1 MKKQILTGLFSL
13 GILFTNAQDVNN
25 TNTSDN
31 ENKQKYH
38 AIGFNAGAS
47 TGLGLA
53 YRYQYNKHSYQIA
66 LLPLMSNENSFIN
79 FGARYAYNFREDKKT
94 AFFGYIGQS
103 ATFVS
108 TAYANFTYNNYTLI
122 TGVGFGTEVNLNKA
136 IALNFAVGLGN
147 YYSIQNNY
155 AAEKYTWNTI
165 SLTGEIGLVYKL
177 N

>member
-1 MKKQILTGLFSL
+1 MKKRILTGLFIL
-13 GILFTNAQDVNN
+13 GILFVNAQENEFAK
-25 TNTSDN
+25 TNTN

-53 YRYQYNKHSYQIA
+53 YRYQYNKHSYQLA
-66 LLPLMSNENSFIN
+66 LLPLMSSRNSFVNI
-79 FGARYAYNFREDKKT
+79 GGRYAYNFRDDEKT

-103 ATFVS
+103 ATFIKDDFS
-108 TAYANFTYNNYTLI
+108 DDYALI

-147 YYSIQNNY
+147 YFTVENEYSRAI
-155 AAEKYTWNTI
+155 KYTHNTI